1 MEQLNDFFGKLF
13 AYLREH
19 PQYGLLVAIL
29 LVILYLIGLIFDW
42 KWTLLPSGNSDFTQM
57 WIDLFGRNAV
67 RFVKGVLTVL
77 LLLALV
83 YLYYHY
89 NNPPMYSS
97 STSHGYFDSVSTQ
110 LSLSVSSSFEGVASN
125 SSANASEGV
134 SASVSAVDTGMKAG
148 MALAGAFD
156 AGMERCTEKSYKR
169 ARTK

>member
-57 WIDLFGRNAV
+57 WIDMFGRNAV
-67 RFVKGVLTVL
+67 RFMKGVLAVL

-89 NNPPMYSS
+89 
-97 STSHGYFDSVSTQ
+97 
-110 LSLSVSSSFEGVASN
+110 
-125 SSANASEGV
+125 
-134 SASVSAVDTGMKAG
+134 K
-148 MALAGAFD
+148 
-156 AGMERCTEKSYKR
+156 
-169 ARTK
+169 

>member
-1 MEQLNDFFGKLF
+1 MTTKTMSTEISFSKKKQSTNFRERQTLSSRNAWKRFLALNGKIFYSCTSNKWKPLHKSRQIMEQLNDFFSKLF

-57 WIDLFGRNAV
+57 WIDLFGRNSV
-67 RFVKGVLTVL
+67 RFVKGVLAVL

-89 NNPPMYSS
+89 
-97 STSHGYFDSVSTQ
+97 
-110 LSLSVSSSFEGVASN
+110 
-125 SSANASEGV
+125 
-134 SASVSAVDTGMKAG
+134 K
-148 MALAGAFD
+148 
-156 AGMERCTEKSYKR
+156 
-169 ARTK
+169 